1 MRVVIT
7 RPAGTA
13 AVEVFSLP
21 LGRGV
26 SVPAGPCQVEVDEEF
41 VPDIPGAVAV
51 IAPMAP
57 PADPAEE

>member
-1 MRVVIT
+1 MRVAIT

-13 AVEVFSLP
+13 AVEVFSLA

-41 VPDIPGAVAV
+41 VPDIPGAV

-57 PADPAEE
+57 PVEPAEE